1 MQIFLLTLVL
11 VLMFL
16 AAVLLIVRRFS
27 AEKNPAGTSPEKFSP
42 RNLRPMERLLNPKDC
57 ELLRSRGFTEQ
68 QIKRFRAQRLRIVRL
83 YVREVVAEFNS
94 VQKALELLL
103 VSSTVNR
110 PDLTKKLAR
119 KRFVFYRSL
128 AITEL
133 RLVLHARGCDKPIS
147 LDMLKALEALRA
159 SLEQLVPGQAAA
171 AC

>member
-16 AAVLLIVRRFS
+16 AAVLLIVRRFP
-27 AEKNPAGTSPEKFSP
+27 AERNPAGTSPEIFSAC
-42 RNLRPMERLLNPKDC
+42 NLRPMERLLNRKDC

-94 VQKALELLL
+94 VQKALELRL
-103 VSSTVNR
+103 VSSKVNR
-110 PDLTKKLAR
+110 PDLAKELAR
-119 KRFVFYRSL
+119 QRFAFYRSL

-147 LDMLKALEALRA
+147 LDMLQALESLRA
-159 SLEQLVPGQAAA
+159 SLEQLAPAQAAA
-171 AC
+171 C